1 MDIKNL
7 ELTENDFKLL
17 VDGLD
22 CLPDKDAAGQLMG
35 AMIEGM
41 LGDRNPEAMDRFK
54 REQEAKR
61 RIAEKAKEAIK
72 EEIKILQGKLL
83 MFKRYLIQ
91 IDALKQVEDIIR

>member
-22 CLPDKDAAGQLMG
+22 SLPEKGAVVDLVG
-35 AMIEGM
+35 AMLEGM
-41 LGDRNPEAMDRFK
+41 LGDKNPETQEKFK
-54 REQEAKR
+54 RDQEAKR
-61 RIAEKAKEAIK
+61 RAGEKAKETMR